1 MKAFRSLI
9 AAVTL
14 GSAMVPAM
22 AFTPIDVSTDNPG
35 WQARYAGG
43 TGPALRFSAGC
54 QVTSCLSISSTGF
67 ADGQFVGG
75 GTAAD
80 FDGRWTATL
89 DFVVPASPGGARLDL
104 QLYGVDDRAT
114 YRLNGKPLL
123 TQFYVLDTVTT
134 ISVVNGP
141 LVAGAL
147 YRLEIDVVNS
157 PRRADGRPKPFQY
170 AGDGTALNFGGTVSP
185 LP

>member
-1 MKAFRSLI
+1 MKPIRSLI
-9 AAVTL
+9 AAVAM
-14 GSAMVPAM
+14 GSALLPAL
-22 AFTPIDVSTDNPG
+22 AFTPIEISTDNPD
-35 WQARYAGG
+35 WQAHYAGG
-43 TGPALRFSAGC
+43 DGPAFRYSAGC
-54 QVTSCLSISSTGF
+54 RVTSCLSISSTGF

-75 GTAAD
+75 GTAAA

-123 TQFYVLDTVTT
+123 VQLYLLDSIGT
-134 ISVVNGP
+134 IAVVNGP
-141 LVAGAL
+141 LVAGASN
-147 YRLEIDVVNS
+147 RLEIDVVNNPS
-157 PRRADGRPKPFQY
+157 RADGRPLPFQFV
-170 AGDGTALNFGGTVSP
+170 GDGTALNFGGTVSP